1 MKRHEQRQV
10 GEKWIYFAYTSI
22 LLFKE
27 VGVGTHAEQETGGRS
42 WRSAPHW
49 LAQLAFVQNPGPPTV
64 GWALLLQSVIRKMP
78 YRLAYSSVLGGSF
91 SIDVPSSKLTLAV

>member
-49 LAQLAFVQNPGPPTV
+49 LGQLAFVQNPGPPAQEWHYLQ
-64 GWALLLQSVIRKMP
+64 WA
-78 YRLAYSSVLGGSF
+78 G
-91 SIDVPSSKLTLAV
+91 PSSFNQ